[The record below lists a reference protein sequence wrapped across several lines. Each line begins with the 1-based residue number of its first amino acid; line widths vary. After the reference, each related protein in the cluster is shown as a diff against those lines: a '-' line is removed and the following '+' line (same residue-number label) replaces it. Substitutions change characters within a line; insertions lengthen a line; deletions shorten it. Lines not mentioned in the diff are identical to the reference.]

1 MTKKI
6 LSLMMGKM
14 KNERGSLL
22 VTAYLIIFMLVSFG
36 AAYMIVSINEARFS
50 ERQKM
55 SIKAFHIAEA
65 GIERALFDLRIDFTA
80 DTTSPAWNDGT
91 INTFTIG
98 PNTASFYAIPY
109 VSTVLGDGSYT
120 VRLQNIAGQ
129 GDEIWIQSTAT
140 VGDATQSLLVY
151 VRMINISP
159 WNNAIFAGAGA
170 SGATVNGNVNIRG
183 SVHILG
189 TGLAS
194 TDYAVDLG
202 GTADLI
208 GNNYNGLDAS
218 LLAKVP
224 TLPTTTFGGETVS
237 TLDASL
243 RVKRGII
250 GLSGS
255 ATAGDVN
262 VAGNSV
268 KETITG
274 SYVTDGYGGSQ
285 GTTNVNSDNGWSN
298 SYDLGDSVT
307 FPSLS
312 DPYGAHASYQAYL
325 RANALVLTTELSS
338 ITPTSSF
345 SYSDANGSISMD
357 GSGNM
362 TISGI
367 VYVDGSNN
375 LAMNK
380 VGSDKTITYSGTGSI
395 LVTGD
400 ASINVN
406 LVTSGASS
414 FPTNV
419 MGIMTP
425 NTISMTEA
433 GTDVMGLFYAE
444 DQVTVSRQTD
454 IMGTIVS
461 NYFDMG
467 TNVPSIFQVPET
479 VNNLPPGIIGS
490 DVAMWS
496 LDIVSWQRQ

>member
-1 MTKKI
+1 MNR
-6 LSLMMGKM
+6 KM
-14 KNERGSLL
+14 QNERGSLL

-36 AAYMIVSINEARFS
+36 AAYTIISIHEARFS
-50 ERQKM
+50 ERQKRA
-55 SIKAFHIAEA
+55 IKAFHIAEA
-65 GIERALFDLRIDFTA
+65 GIERALYDLRVDFTG
-80 DTTSPAWNDGT
+80 DLTSPAWNDGT

-98 PNTASFYAIPY
+98 PNTGAFYNIPY
-109 VSTVLGDGSYT
+109 ASTVLGDGSYT
-120 VRLQNIAGQ
+120 AQLMNIAGQ
-129 GDEIWIQSTAT
+129 GDEVWVRSTAT
-140 VGDATQSLLVY
+140 VGDTTQTLLVY
-151 VRMINISP
+151 ARIINISP
-159 WNNAIFAGAGA
+159 WNNAIFAGSGAAGA
-170 SGATVNGNVNIRG
+170 MVNGNVNIRG

-224 TLPTTTFGGETVS
+224 ALPTTTFGGESVS

-243 RVKRGII
+243 RVKRGIV

-255 ATAGDVN
+255 ATAGDAN
-262 VAGNSV
+262 VAGNTV
-268 KETITG
+268 KETISG
-274 SYVTDGYGGSQ
+274 SYVTDGFGGSQ
-285 GTTNVNSDNGWSN
+285 GTANVNSDNGWSN
-298 SYDLGDSVT
+298 SYDLGDSIT

-312 DPYGAHASYQAYL
+312 DPYGAYATYQSYL
-325 RANALVLTTELSS
+325 RANALVLTTELNS

-345 SYSDANGSISMD
+345 TYSNANGSISMD
-357 GSGNM
+357 GSGNL

-367 VYVDGSNN
+367 VYVDGNN
-375 LAMNK
+375 DFAMNK

-395 LVTGD
+395 VVTGD

-414 FPTNV
+414 FPNNII
-419 MGIMTP
+419 GFMTP

-444 DQVTVSRQTD
+444 DRVTVTKQTD
-454 IMGTIVS
+454 VMGTIVS

-479 VNNLPPGIIGS
+479 VNNLPPGLIGTDQS
-490 DVAMWS
+490 MWS